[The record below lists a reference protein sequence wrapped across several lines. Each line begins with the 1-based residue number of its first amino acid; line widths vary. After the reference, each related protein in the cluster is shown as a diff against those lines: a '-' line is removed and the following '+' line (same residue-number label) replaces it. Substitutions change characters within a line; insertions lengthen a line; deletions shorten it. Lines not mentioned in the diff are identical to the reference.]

1 MKKAIILLV
10 LIILSTVLFAADD
23 VEIVLSGNASTD
35 HFAVKDNSSNTIF
48 MVRGNSVINIPTLSS
63 APSGPSEGDIYTN
76 STDHNIYYYD
86 GTSWVDLTSVVET
99 DPTLTD
105 DQYVT
110 IGDNGSN
117 AIQLTFDGN
126 GSNDGMISW
135 DPTTNN
141 FDFVNLGAATGSLV
155 TMTLLSNGII
165 NMPVQSAARAY
176 QYDPNN
182 PNLGQVIAYNS
193 WTAVYYQN
201 INYDNQSEFTTG
213 ATAGSSYFTVTE
225 PGLYQI
231 NARLDFALVDAQ
243 GNIVHNPNYQGYVS
257 IAIFDVGTSAMLS
270 QGNKLQGADNDYN
283 NWNDMQ
289 NNLAPNVSDVLYLT
303 RGQQI
308 EIRAY
313 QNLYSPNIPL
323 RTTEQN
329 GTTESPAGSPQV
341 YVSIHK
347 IS

>member
-1 MKKAIILLV
+1 MKKTIILLV
-10 LIILSTVLFAADD
+10 LVILSTVLFAADD

-141 FDFVNLGAATGSLV
+141 FYFVNLLDKT
-155 TMTLLSNGII
+155 TDYLL
-165 NMPVQSAARAY
+165 
-176 QYDPNN
+176 
-182 PNLGQVIAYNS
+182 
-193 WTAVYYQN
+193 
-201 INYDNQSEFTTG
+201 F
-213 ATAGSSYFTVTE
+213 
-225 PGLYQI
+225 
-231 NARLDFALVDAQ
+231 
-243 GNIVHNPNYQGYVS
+243 
-257 IAIFDVGTSAMLS
+257 
-270 QGNKLQGADNDYN
+270 
-283 NWNDMQ
+283 
-289 NNLAPNVSDVLYLT
+289 
-303 RGQQI
+303 
-308 EIRAY
+308 
-313 QNLYSPNIPL
+313 
-323 RTTEQN
+323 
-329 GTTESPAGSPQV
+329 
-341 YVSIHK
+341 
-347 IS
+347 